1 MAGLLALIAARAFA
15 FGGGGFAASS
25 RPVPGTPVEMLIQD
39 GVGDADVRAVAE
51 GVRASHDFMR
61 LALGR
66 TVRGPVK
73 ARMARE
79 DTCPGGDG
87 DRSLIGEGGAGWLC
101 VDTRNVE
108 WRLLVRNHRDEAMAI
123 PAHEYVHVL
132 QAQLGCLPTGDDRDF
147 RWIVEG
153 MAGHIG
159 WEALIWSDRASDAAA
174 RRAIRHD
181 GAHDPSNEPLRHY
194 ERSGGR
200 TPQYAEW
207 HLAIRTL
214 LDEAVAAGAAP
225 RERPEA
231 ALIRFCERVGAG
243 SGWRGAFMRS
253 FGMPVFE
260 FYARYAAAERG
271 R

>member
-1 MAGLLALIAARAFA
+1 MAGLLALVAARAFA
-15 FGGGGFAASS
+15 LGGDGFAASS
-25 RPVPGTPVEMLIQD
+25 RHVPHTPVELLIQD
-39 GVGDADVRAVAE
+39 GVGEADVRAVAR

-73 ARMARE
+73 ARIAHE
-79 DTCPGGDG
+79 DTCPGGNG
-87 DRSLIGEGGAGWLC
+87 DRSLIGEGSAGRLC

-108 WRLLVRNHRDEAMAI
+108 WQLTVRNHPDAAMAI

-132 QAQLGCLPTGDDRDF
+132 QAELGCLPSGDDRVF

-153 MAGHIG
+153 MASHMG
-159 WEALIWSDRASDAAA
+159 WEALVWSGRATDAAA
-174 RRAIRHD
+174 RRTIRQD

-194 ERSGGR
+194 ERAGGR
-200 TPQYAEW
+200 TPQYAKW

-214 LDEAVAAGAAP
+214 LEEAVAGGVAP

-243 SGWRGAFMRS
+243 SDWRAAFVRS
-253 FGMPVFE
+253 FGMPVSE
-260 FYARYAAAERG
+260 FYARYGAAERG
-271 R
+271 G

>member
-1 MAGLLALIAARAFA
+1 
-15 FGGGGFAASS
+15 
-25 RPVPGTPVEMLIQD
+25 
-39 GVGDADVRAVAE
+39 
-51 GVRASHDFMR
+51 MR

-73 ARMARE
+73 ARIAHE

-87 DRSLIGEGGAGWLC
+87 DRSLIGEGSAGRLC

-108 WRLLVRNHRDEAMAI
+108 WQLTVRNHPDAAMAI

-132 QAQLGCLPTGDDRDF
+132 QAELGCLPTGDDRDF

-153 MAGHIG
+153 MASHMG
-159 WEALIWSDRASDAAA
+159 WEALRLERSRH
-174 RRAIRHD
+174 RR
-181 GAHDPSNEPLRHY
+181 GGQAHDPPGRRARSEQRAAAPLRAL
-194 ERSGGR
+194 GR
-200 TPQYAEW
+200 AHAAVRQW

-214 LDEAVAAGAAP
+214 LDEAVAGGVAP

-253 FGMPVFE
+253 FGMPVSE
-260 FYARYAAAERG
+260 FYARYGAAERG
-271 R
+271 G

>member
-1 MAGLLALIAARAFA
+1 MAGLLALVAARAFA
-15 FGGGGFAASS
+15 LGGDGFAATSQHVS
-25 RPVPGTPVEMLIQD
+25 GTPVETLIQD
-39 GVGDADVRAVAE
+39 GVGEADVSAVAA
-51 GVRASHDFMR
+51 GVRASHDFTR

-66 TVRGPVK
+66 TVRGPVQ
-73 ARMARE
+73 ARIAHE

-87 DRSLIGEGGAGWLC
+87 DRSLIGEGSAGQLC

-108 WRLLVRNHRDEAMAI
+108 WQFLVRNHPDAAMAI

-132 QAQLGCLPTGDDRDF
+132 QAQLGCLPSGDDRDF

-153 MAGHIG
+153 MAGHMG
-159 WEALIWSDRASDAAA
+159 WEALVWSGHTTDAAA
-174 RRAIRHD
+174 RRTLRED

-214 LDEAVAAGAAP
+214 LEEAVAAGAAP
-225 RERPEA
+225 RERPEM

-271 R
+271 A